1 MQSDSKLVLLTTVR
15 YMKSGVNPQSW
26 FLLGDGQGGLVCC
39 DSWGR
44 RVRHD
49 WATEL
54 NWTECWRLT
63 LQEEHCLLNERP
75 LRGIGCGVIGIVICL
90 LSYNYN
96 VGSNNICVV
105 SESRREGSIWGYEVG
120 KQIDKTFNLA
130 PYQLEGPEESKHEF
144 FVPQRGQLWSTCL
157 TPL

>member
-1 MQSDSKLVLLTTVR
+1 MDREAWCAAIHGVAESDTTER
-15 YMKSGVNPQSW
+15 
-26 FLLGDGQGGLVCC
+26 
-39 DSWGR
+39 
-44 RVRHD
+44 
-49 WATEL
+49 L
-54 NWTECWRLT
+54 NWTELSVDSLT

-75 LRGIGCGVIGIVICL
+75 LRGTGCGVIGIVICL

-144 FVPQRGQLWSTCL
+144 FAPQRGQLWSTCF